1 MSITY
6 TISFPHLPSLSSNT
20 PDILSAIKT
29 RGKQLCI
36 NFGNIIVFKR
46 NGCEIYLIKNSNS
59 AMNELMK
66 MRLLRL
72 KNDILIIILYT

>member
-6 TISFPHLPSLSSNT
+6 TISFLHLPSLSSNT

-29 RGKQLCI
+29 RGKQPCI

-46 NGCEIYLIKNSNS
+46 NGHEIYLIKNSNS

-66 MRLLRL
+66 NEAATAE
-72 KNDILIIILYT
+72 K